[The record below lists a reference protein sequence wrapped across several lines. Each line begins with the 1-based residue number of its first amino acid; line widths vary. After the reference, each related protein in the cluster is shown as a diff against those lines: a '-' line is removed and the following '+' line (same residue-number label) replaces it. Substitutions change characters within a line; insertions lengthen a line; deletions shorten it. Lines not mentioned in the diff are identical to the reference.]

1 MKSKIK
7 IDKRKLRHLVWE
19 NPFQM
24 NSDNNFAFFPIQP
37 MIDYIDDVVWF
48 VADDITI
55 AADQAMEI
63 QNIDLDIRTKVV
75 QIINDYVSHT
85 YV

>member
-1 MKSKIK
+1 LKSKIK
-7 IDKRKLRHLVWE
+7 VDKRKLKHLVWE

-48 VADDITI
+48 VADDITV
-55 AADQAMEI
+55 AANDAMQIE
-63 QNIDLDIRTKVV
+63 NIDSDTRTKVV